1 MLRSLY
7 DDNPNL
13 VTVLDIL
20 NQMKQEAKEKKMYFS
35 NDSIVD
41 AFHFLLENYG
51 NPVYISEQGQLFWST
66 LNKIENVEDLDYD
79 SEN

>member
-20 NQMKQEAKEKKMYFS
+20 SQMKQEAKEKKMYFS
-35 NDSIVD
+35 NDAIVD
-41 AFHFLLENYG
+41 AFHFLLETYG
-51 NPVYISEQGQLFWST
+51 NPVYISEQGQLYWSI
-66 LNKIENVEDLDYD
+66 LNKIENVEDLEQDF
-79 SEN
+79 EN

>member
-7 DDNPNL
+7 DDSPNL

-20 NQMKQEAKEKKMYFS
+20 SQMKQEAKEKKMYFS
-35 NDSIVD
+35 NDEIVT
-41 AFHFLLENYG
+41 AFHFLLETYG
-51 NPVYISEQGQLFWST
+51 NPVYISEQGQLYWSI
-66 LNKIENVEDLDYD
+66 LNKIEDVDELEDN

>member
-7 DDNPNL
+7 DDSPNL

-20 NQMKQEAKEKKMYFS
+20 YQIKQEAKEKKMYFS
-35 NDSIVD
+35 NDEIVN
-41 AFHFLLENYG
+41 AFHYLIETYG
-51 NPVYISEQGQLFWST
+51 NPVYISEQGVLYWSI
-66 LNKIENVEDLDYD
+66 LNKIEDVDELEDN